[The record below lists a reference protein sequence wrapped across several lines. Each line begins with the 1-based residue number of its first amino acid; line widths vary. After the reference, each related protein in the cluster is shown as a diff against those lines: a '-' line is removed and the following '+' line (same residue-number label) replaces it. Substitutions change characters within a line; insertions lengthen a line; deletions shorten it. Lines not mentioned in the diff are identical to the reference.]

1 MNPLLIYLYTLLL
14 FIALDAAWFYFYS
27 YKKIYQPQFELINK
41 NSKFKIRKIP
51 AAITYLVLA
60 TGLFLF
66 LFYCRAKSSKKLKS
80 LKFLA
85 LGAIF
90 GFVVYGTYNGT
101 NYATLEKYSLK
112 TAITDT
118 IWGTIVCGVISYIIS
133 FSLK

>member
-1 MNPLLIYLYTLLL
+1 MYPLLIYIYTLLL
-14 FIALDAAWFYFYS
+14 LIALDAAWFYFYS
-27 YKKIYQPQFELINK
+27 YKKIYKPQLELINK
-41 NSKFKIRKIP
+41 NSKFQIRKIP
-51 AAITYLVLA
+51 AAITYLVLG

-66 LFYCRAKSSKKLKS
+66 LFYCRAKVTKKLKS